1 MNKQYQS
8 FIIRDWQPE
17 DREAA
22 AGIIKTVLEEY
33 GLPWQPELADRDV
46 IEVEEAYLEVG
57 GEFWVV
63 EQDGTIVGTAAY
75 QPIDR
80 GQNAVEIRKMYLL
93 PSVRGQGLGQY
104 LLLELEEAIQRG
116 LGGFPAELRSDRR
129 KTTGGRMP
137 AQRRYQEAI
146 AVKDYQEIWIETA
159 SILKEA
165 VKLYE
170 RNDYKPAEG
179 VETAR
184 CDLVYLKRLHH

>member
-1 MNKQYQS
+1 MNQQHQD

-22 AGIIKTVLEEY
+22 AGVIKTVLEEY

-46 IEVEEAYLEVG
+46 IQVEEAYLEAG

-63 EQDGTIVGTAAY
+63 EQDGAIVGTAAY

-93 PSVRGQGLGQY
+93 PSVRNQGLGKY
-104 LLLELEEAIQRG
+104 LLQKLE
-116 LGGFPAELRSDRR
+116 
-129 KTTGGRMP
+129 K
-137 AQRRYQEAI
+137 AI

-159 SILKEA
+159 SSLKEA
-165 VKLYE
+165 VRLYE
-170 RNDYKPAEG
+170 HNDYEPAEG

>member
-1 MNKQYQS
+1 MKKNYQD
-8 FIIRDWQPE
+8 FIVRDWQPQ

-22 AGIIKTVLEEY
+22 ANVIKTVLEEY

-46 IEVEEAYLEVG
+46 IAVEEAYLDIG

-63 EQDGTIVGTAAY
+63 EHHGAIIGTSAY

-80 GQNAVEIRKMYLL
+80 GENAVEIRKMYL
-93 PSVRGQGLGQY
+93 SSNIRG
-104 LLLELEEAIQRG
+104 RG
-116 LGGFPAELRSDRR
+116 LGRYLLIELE
-129 KTTGGRMP
+129 K
-137 AQRRYQEAI
+137 AI
-146 AVKDYQEIWIETA
+146 AIKDYQEIWIETA

-170 RNDYKPAEG
+170 RNGYKPAEG

-184 CDLVYLKRLHH
+184 CDLVYLKRLHR